1 MTGDTPKAIVFMV
14 RFKSKLS
21 YDEILKRAQDRISQY
36 RAIPGLLQKYYLHDP
51 ATGEFGG
58 LYVWDSQKS
67 LDEFKASDLRKTIAE
82 TYQVIGEPRI
92 EVLNVGEIL
101 RETEPVSH

>member
-1 MTGDTPKAIVFMV
+1 MTNDTPKAIVFMV

-21 YDEILKRAQDRISQY
+21 YDETLKRAQDRIAQY

-51 ATGEFGG
+51 DTGEFGG

-67 LDEFKASDLRKTIAE
+67 LDGFLQSDLRKTIAE
-82 TYQVIGEPRI
+82 TYQIVGEPRI

-101 RETEPVSH
+101 REMEPVT